1 MICNS
6 PVRQTLSTILP
17 HATTGGSKRPE
28 ACWESYDKSKTLDG
42 NICTDDIAWGRCAF
56 HDEIEFV
63 DGYFYIL
70 FIIAR
75 ILFANYVYAMVFR
88 QNLQGVRIGAW
99 G

>member
-6 PVRQTLSTILP
+6 PVRQTLFTILL
-17 HATTGGSKRPE
+17 HATTGGSRRPE
-28 ACWESYDKSKTLDG
+28 ACWESDDKGKKMDE
-42 NICTDDIAWGRCAF
+42 NICTDGIAWGRCAF
-56 HDEIEFV
+56 HDEVEFV
-63 DGYFYIL
+63 DGHFYIL

-75 ILFANYVYAMVFR
+75 ILFASYVYAMVFC